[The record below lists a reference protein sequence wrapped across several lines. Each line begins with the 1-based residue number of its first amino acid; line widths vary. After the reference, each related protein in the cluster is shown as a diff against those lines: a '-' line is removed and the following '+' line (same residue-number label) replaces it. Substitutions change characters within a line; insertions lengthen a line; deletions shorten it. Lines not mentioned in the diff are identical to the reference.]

1 MVDRLLA
8 EALEAEEMLGEA
20 LSLNYVYSRTVV
32 FRGIEAS
39 EEEGEDWE
47 FSERSHLDPHQV
59 LFTLN

>member
-39 EEEGEDWE
+39 EEGEDWE